1 MIIKATLLS
10 WRNNMHTYVNQQPS
24 QTNPVK
30 VVWKVQRLI
39 LEDGSQ

>member
-1 MIIKATLLS
+1 MIIKDIHLN
-10 WRNNMHTYVNQQPS
+10 WHKHTYANQQPS

-39 LEDGSQ
+39 LEDGNQ